1 MWARFETIEEFE
13 TWHESIKTALGIP
26 LPDGITTEYT
36 EAFQVSDGSYS
47 AWVEES
53 EAEGLTEGIPYVKEK
68 AWS

>member
-13 TWHESIKTALGIP
+13 SWHQAKKEALGIP

-36 EAFQVSDGSYS
+36 EAFLVSDGSYS
-47 AWVEES
+47 AWVEQS
-53 EAEGLTEGIPYVKEK
+53 EAEGLTEGIPYIKEK